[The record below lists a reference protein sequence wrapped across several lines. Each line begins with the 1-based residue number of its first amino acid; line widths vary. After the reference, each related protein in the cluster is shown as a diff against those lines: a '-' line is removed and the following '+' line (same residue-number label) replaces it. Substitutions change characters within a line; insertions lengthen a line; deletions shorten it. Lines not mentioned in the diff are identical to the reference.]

1 MSRFPLLV
9 MCCSLV
15 IGGWFW
21 SLGVNTP
28 VARAAAVSAAAD
40 LPLRDGA
47 SPDSMVL
54 LVVPAGAALSIDG
67 PPQGDFYPVTYSGTA
82 GWAPAADLVIVKDD
96 LIAPPALEGGAA
108 NDSAVPTAVPAQPPP
123 AAPVEVAPTSE
134 TPASAPPAAAATAVP
149 TEVAAVPTV
158 VPDPTEVLQEKAAPT
173 DVLSVDSTT
182 EPVEPTTPIPTVT
195 GPATASSGASLL
207 AGPHWSDDVVF
218 SVPAGSTVTRT
229 GRYVNGFVS
238 ADFMGIEGWIESSL
252 LTEPLPVEPEPT
264 APPDPTTT
272 TSPSIAAAP
281 TATPTTPVAVGG
293 PGSGIAY
300 PATNLT
306 LRSGP
311 SASYDALA
319 TIPAGDPVSLTG
331 VMESGFVRV
340 EYDGQVGWVATDALS
355 MPAGPTPATS
365 PRGTEARRV
374 YSRQEII
381 QIIYDAAD
389 RYRQPRA
396 DMLRVAECESNLD
409 PYAVNPSGSY
419 GLFQFID
426 STWQSTPYGD
436 RDVFDPR
443 ANANAAGWMWSV
455 GRRGEWVCR

>member
-82 GWAPAADLVIVKDD
+82 GWAPGADLVIVKDD
-96 LIAPPALEGGAA
+96 TMTAPASEGGAA
-108 NDSAVPTAVPAQPPP
+108 DDAAAASAVTAQPT
-123 AAPVEVAPTSE
+123 AAPVDLAPTSA
-134 TPASAPPAAAATAVP
+134 TSADSAPAAAAPAIPTDVATVTA
-149 TEVAAVPTV
+149 AAA
-158 VPDPTEVLQEKAAPT
+158 DPPEASQEKAAPT
-173 DVLSVDSTT
+173 EMPT
-182 EPVEPTTPIPTVT
+182 EAPIAEPLEATTPIPTVT
-195 GPATASSGASLL
+195 GPATASAGASLL
-207 AGPHWSDDVVF
+207 AGPHWSDSVVF

-238 ADFMGIEGWIESSL
+238 ADFMGIEGWIDASL
-252 LTEPLPVEPEPT
+252 LAEPLPMEPEPT
-264 APPDPTTT
+264 ATPAPVSTTA
-272 TSPSIAAAP
+272 PSIAAAP
-281 TATPTTPVAVGG
+281 TESPTTPVAVGG
-293 PGSGIAY
+293 PGSGVAY
-300 PATNLT
+300 PATDLT

-319 TIPAGDPVSLTG
+319 TIPAGEPVSLTG

-340 EYDGQVGWVATDALS
+340 EYDGQVGWLATDSLS
-355 MPAGPTPATS
+355 MPADPTPATS

-374 YSRQEII
+374 YSRQEIV

-426 STWQSTPYGD
+426 STWQSTPYAD